1 MSDVLSSGLT
11 LTIPSTGD
19 ENWGPS
25 IKTLCFQKISEHD
38 HTGSGKGLQL
48 GANSLSNGAITL
60 AKMAD
65 IATDR
70 LIGRDTAG
78 TGVPEALTV
87 GTGLSFTG
95 SGGIGVATSG
105 ITLAML
111 AAAVANALVPTG
123 AVLPYAPPFTTPS
136 GFLLCDG
143 SAVSRATYSA
153 LFAIVGTTYG
163 VGDGSTTF
171 NVPNMVGRF
180 PLGKAASGT
189 GSTVGN
195 SGGNIDHT
203 HTGPSHTHT
212 GPSHS
217 HALDN
222 AYAKVT
228 ISTDYAA
235 AHCIQT
241 DQIGTASWDADS
253 QIGAGNLPS
262 QNIPGSTGI
271 TTGAGLVGPTELG
284 GIGATGASGTGAT
297 GTANPPFL
305 TLLFMIKT

>member
-1 MSDVLSSGLT
+1 MSEVLSSGLT

-25 IKTLCFQKISEHD
+25 IKSLCFQKISEHD

-48 GANSLSNGAITL
+48 GSNSFSNGAVTL
-60 AKMAD
+60 AKMAN

-87 GTGLSFTG
+87 TDGLEFTG
-95 SGGIGVATSG
+95 SGGIHVTDAG
-105 ITLAML
+105 ITLAKL
-111 AAAVANALVPTG
+111 AAAVTALLVPTG
-123 AVLPYAPPFTTPS
+123 AVLPYAPPFTTPT
-136 GFLLCDG
+136 GFLVCDG

-171 NVPNMVGRF
+171 NLPNMSGRF
-180 PLGKAASGT
+180 PLGKATSGT
-189 GSTVGN
+189 GSTVGA

-203 HTGPSHTHT
+203 HTGPSHTHVLSAN
-212 GPSHS
+212 GY
-217 HALDN
+217 ALMG
-222 AYAKVT
+222 YE
-228 ISTDYAA
+228 SFAA
-235 AHCIQT
+235 ADWISWQNAS
-241 DQIGTASWDADS
+241 TASHTRNKRLLVSSGPDS
-253 QIGAGNLPS
+253 TNVAGFTVGA
-262 QNIPGSTGI
+262 
-271 TTGAGLVGPTELG
+271 ALG
-284 GIGATGASGTGAT
+284 GATDAGGTGAT

-305 TLLFMIKT
+305 TLLFIIKT